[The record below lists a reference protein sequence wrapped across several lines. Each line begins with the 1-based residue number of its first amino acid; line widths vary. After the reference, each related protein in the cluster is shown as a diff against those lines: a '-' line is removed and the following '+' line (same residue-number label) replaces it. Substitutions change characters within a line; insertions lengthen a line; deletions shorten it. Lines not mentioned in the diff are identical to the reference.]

1 MFGSINDEVV
11 STNVHRKCRL
21 KIRESPYQIGIAA
34 AGHEDYPFMK
44 ALS

>member
-11 STNVHRKCRL
+11 GTNVHRKCHL
-21 KIRESPYQIGIAA
+21 KIRESPYQMGIAVTA
-34 AGHEDYPFMK
+34 HEDYPFMK